1 MADSSHGRLAT
12 VETET
17 NYGAASLGNQL
28 ESLAGMIREY
38 VPRTR
43 SLVDVAMIAAAQL
56 DEAGYYLREARLQG
70 LRNTLVRMVRQYP
83 LQSLLISASIGY
95 LLSSSIRSNANGN
108 QHR

>member
-1 MADSSHGRLAT
+1 MRQEGPGEAAVKAEVHKIVELVALAPPKQ
-12 VETET
+12 
-17 NYGAASLGNQL
+17 ALR
-28 ESLAGMIREY
+28 I
-38 VPRTR
+38 
-43 SLVDVAMIAAAQL
+43 VDDPGAAAQL